1 MQSDICMLL
10 CCLQYSMQD
19 TALGRNQSQIC
30 SKILTTDQSLQQ
42 TFVVVGCINYLIASL
57 HEWHY
62 RTVFIFRD
70 YFPSDWSIC
79 LQSRHPHSSLCMYVC
94 VCAFGTTD
102 QMTYF
107 CLFFRFVYECCSI
120 PRIYWEHVFFFGWI
134 ICWDGGGLG
143 WFIRLW
149 F

>member
-1 MQSDICMLL
+1 MLL

-19 TALGRNQSQIC
+19 TALGCIQNQIC

-62 RTVFIFRD
+62 RTLFIFRD
-70 YFPSDWSIC
+70 YFPSDWSRC
-79 LQSRHPHSSLCMYVC
+79 LQSRHPHNSLCMYVC
-94 VCAFGTTD
+94 VCVHLEQTRPIFVCFSDLYTSVV
-102 QMTYF
+102 
-107 CLFFRFVYECCSI
+107 LFLGYIESM
-120 PRIYWEHVFFFGWI
+120 FFF
-134 ICWDGGGLG
+134 LG
-143 WFIRLW
+143 KSSVGKGAVWVDLSDCDFY